1 LSTVACALAFQACKA
16 DDIELRQIAKFGATQ
31 ILELATEY
39 KVEELFAVRGHELP
53 IQDFFGPAAVPRQK
67 LFMFLETGK
76 NSRSFVSC
84 IFRAQAGCLLHGKP
98 RPFRANLWLRLGVIF
113 WQGRSPTAQRH

>member
-1 LSTVACALAFQACKA
+1 LPAPWPSRLAPPRRNRKKA
-16 DDIELRQIAKFGATQ
+16 DDIEFPQIAKFGATQ
-31 ILELATEY
+31 ILELAPEY

-53 IQDFFGPAAVPRQK
+53 IQNFFLAQRQFPRQK

-76 NSRSFVSC
+76 SSRSFVSC

-98 RPFRANLWLRLGVIF
+98 RPFRANL
-113 WQGRSPTAQRH
+113 